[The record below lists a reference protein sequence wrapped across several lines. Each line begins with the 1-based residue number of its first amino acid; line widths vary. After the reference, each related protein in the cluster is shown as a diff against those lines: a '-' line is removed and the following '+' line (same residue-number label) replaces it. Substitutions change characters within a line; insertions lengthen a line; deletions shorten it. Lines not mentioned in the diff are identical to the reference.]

1 MLTLCS
7 LVDST
12 TLAMD
17 SAEQETADGVGGVPD
32 NCQEPG
38 GLPSAETLLEFSSFL
53 QTAIDS
59 DSSDS
64 PATASSVVLIDDVL
78 TSESDDA
85 LSEIG
90 LTSDANKTAT
100 DSGLLHQTHEHE
112 PVAIANPAFYPTD
125 PEAAVP
131 IQSVSKED
139 LLGAQSRFT
148 PDAQVSRLPLSS
160 IHQDM
165 IAFPSDPVSE
175 QTSCQQETVT
185 RQGSRETERFLS
197 ESVNAIASAIESDAP
212 SNAAWLT
219 PFPARGAMQ
228 PPVPLVSA
236 VSAEQA
242 TPSLSP
248 HSPAPADPA
257 VTLSPH
263 SPAPADPAV
272 TLLKAD
278 SNNLQLGVEPPGM
291 GYLTIAVK
299 KQDQQLSVQLMTE
312 TATDHHLLSA
322 HGDSVRLMLENPG
335 WGEGRFPPGSVA
347 VSVEKAAWSGTGLTG
362 NEESPAHDPQGSS
375 QPSKHGNER
384 EGPLSSVQI
393 MQASSQLVDLFA

>member
-17 SAEQETADGVGGVPD
+17 SAAQETADGVGGVPD
-32 NCQEPG
+32 DCQEPG
-38 GLPSAETLLEFSSFL
+38 GLLSAETLLEFSSFL

-64 PATASSVVLIDDVL
+64 PATVSSVVLIDDVL

-100 DSGLLHQTHEHE
+100 DSGLWHQTHEHE
-112 PVAIANPAFYPTD
+112 PVAIANPAFYQTD
-125 PEAAVP
+125 PDTAVP
-131 IQSVSKED
+131 IQPVSKED
-139 LLGAQSRFT
+139 LLGVQNRFM
-148 PDAQVSRLPLSS
+148 PDAPGSRLPLSS
-160 IHQDM
+160 LHQGAS
-165 IAFPSDPVSE
+165 AFSADPVNE
-175 QTSCQQETVT
+175 QPSCQQETVT
-185 RQGSRETERFLS
+185 HQGPREVERFLS
-197 ESVNAIASAIESDAP
+197 ESVNAIVSAIESDAP
-212 SNAAWLT
+212 SSAALLT
-219 PFPARGAMQ
+219 PFPARGAVQ
-228 PPVPLVSA
+228 PPGAA
-236 VSAEQA
+236 VSAEPA
-242 TPSLSP
+242 ASSLSP
-248 HSPAPADPA
+248 VSSAPAD
-257 VTLSPH
+257 S
-263 SPAPADPAV
+263 AV

-278 SNNLQLGVEPPGM
+278 NNNLQLGVEPPGM

-347 VSVEKAAWSGTGLTG
+347 VSVEKTAWSGTGLTG

-384 EGPLSSVQI
+384 EGPLSSVQV